1 MTRTEV
7 FRVMLASL
15 GLLAAAGSALAHHSF
30 AAIYDPEQSV
40 TVTGVVTNVDWLNPH
55 AHFFVDVENEDGDVE
70 NWDFELASPNGLM
83 RLGWR
88 RDSLKP
94 GDEVTVVGIP
104 ARDGSTRANTRSVT
118 LADGSRMFS
127 GDGQQGGLQ

>member
-1 MTRTEV
+1 MNRTRIV
-7 FRVMLASL
+7 FCVLVSS
-15 GLLAAAGSALAHHSF
+15 GLIAAAGSALAHHSF
-30 AAIYDPEQSV
+30 AAIYDTEQSV

-118 LADGSRMFS
+118 LADGSEMFS

>member
-1 MTRTEV
+1 MKRTRIV
-7 FRVMLASL
+7 FFVLVSS
-15 GLLAAAGSALAHHSF
+15 GLIAAAGSALAHHSF
-30 AAIYDPEQSV
+30 AAIYDSEQSV

-55 AHFFVDVENEDGDVE
+55 AHFFVDVENEDGAIE

-118 LADGSRMFS
+118 LADGSEMFS

>member
-1 MTRTEV
+1 MKRTRIV
-7 FRVMLASL
+7 FFVLVST
-15 GLLAAAGSALAHHSF
+15 GLIAAAGSALAHHSF
-30 AAIYDPEQSV
+30 AAIYDSEQSV

-55 AHFFVDVENEDGDVE
+55 AHFFVDVENEDGAVE

-118 LADGSRMFS
+118 LADGSEMFS

>member
-1 MTRTEV
+1 MKRTRIV
-7 FRVMLASL
+7 FFVLVSS
-15 GLLAAAGSALAHHSF
+15 GLIAAAGSALAHHSF
-30 AAIYDPEQSV
+30 AAIYDSEQSV

-55 AHFFVDVENEDGDVE
+55 AHFFVDVENEDGAVE

-118 LADGSRMFS
+118 LADGSEMFS